1 MFGSPGPAH
10 STMVCYTAFQCLG
23 SGVALMTNGRQFKN
37 IFYVE
42 GLVEDKK
49 EGQYGILGSLL

>member
-1 MFGSPGPAH
+1 
-10 STMVCYTAFQCLG
+10 
-23 SGVALMTNGRQFKN
+23 MTNGRQFKN